1 MPRPAHVGVILSAF
15 LVTLLLIP
23 PSAHA
28 RTSTAAEIARAWGL
42 LGNWGTDCSKPASPQ
57 NPRLSYRSERDGTIV
72 HFRDFKT
79 RRDSLKVLSLSQTPG
94 GMLELVIDFPALKHQ
109 RKLTVT
115 KGADGRIR
123 AYANVELGSGK
134 FSVQDG
140 VMLHT
145 GKMTEWQSRC
155 ELLSA

>member
-1 MPRPAHVGVILSAF
+1 MSRPAHVRAILSA
-15 LVTLLLIP
+15 LLIALLLFP
-23 PSAHA
+23 PDAQA

-42 LGNWGTDCSKPASPQ
+42 LGNWATDCSKPVSPQ
-57 NPRLSYRSERDGTIV
+57 NPRLSYRSAHDGTIV
-72 HFRDFKT
+72 HTRDFQTK
-79 RRDSLKVLSLSQTPG
+79 RDNLKVLSLSKTPG

-115 KGADGRIR
+115 KGTDGRIR